1 MSSEARDKPHA
12 VVIPYPAQGHIN
24 PIMKLAKILHH
35 RGFHITFVHTEY
47 NHKRLLKSRGLSSLD
62 GSPRFR
68 FETIPDGLPQSDSDE
83 DVTQHIPSLCES
95 TSKNCL
101 APFMDLLGR
110 LNDKSVDDTEVPKV
124 SCVIA
129 DGGMSFALDAAEK
142 LGVPGVLFWT
152 PSACGALVYTQY
164 HMLREKGL
172 FPLKDA
178 SYLTNGFLDTT
189 IDWIPGM
196 KKIRLRDLPSFIR
209 TKDGNDIMVNYTI
222 RQIER
227 TNKASAVILNTFD
240 CLEKDVLMAF
250 SSIFL
255 NLYTIGPI
263 HLLLNKIEDDNS
275 CRIGSNLWKED
286 FACLGWL
293 DSKEP
298 NSVLFINFGSIAVVT
313 SEQLIEFSWG
323 LANSQKPFL
332 WIIRPDLVAGDKV
345 VLPSEFLAETKDRG
359 MLAGWCPQERV
370 LRHPSVG
377 GFLTHCGWNSM
388 LESICGGV
396 PVLCC
401 PFFAEQQ
408 TNCFYSKNEWGIGME
423 IDNSVRREEVEKL
436 VRELMD
442 GEKGK
447 AMKKKAVEWKR
458 KAEEATELGGSS
470 YENLETLLSHVL
482 VKKLNG

>member
-172 FPLKDA
+172 FPLKDRKNKQ
-178 SYLTNGFLDTT
+178 SLSSH
-189 IDWIPGM
+189 PQHV
-196 KKIRLRDLPSFIR
+196 RLLR
-209 TKDGNDIMVNYTI
+209 
-222 RQIER
+222 
-227 TNKASAVILNTFD
+227 
-240 CLEKDVLMAF
+240 KDVLMAF

-263 HLLLNKIEDDNS
+263 HVLLNKIEDDNL

-332 WIIRPDLVAGDKV
+332 WIIRPDLVAGDTV

-396 PVLCC
+396 PVLCW

>member
-24 PIMKLAKILHH
+24 PILKLAKILHH

-47 NHKRLLKSRGLSSLD
+47 NHKRLLKSRGPSSLE
-62 GSPRFR
+62 GLPRFR
-68 FETIPDGLPQSDSDE
+68 FETIPDGLPTSESDE
-83 DVTQHIPSLCES
+83 DVTQHIPSLCDS

-101 APFMDLLGR
+101 APFMNLLGR
-110 LNDKSVDDTEVPKV
+110 LNEGSVDDTEVPKV

-129 DGGMSFALDAAEK
+129 DGAMSFALDAAEK

-196 KKIRLRDLPSFIR
+196 KNIRLRDLPSFIR
-209 TKDGNDIMVNYTI
+209 TTDANDIMVNYII
-222 RQIER
+222 REMER
-227 TNKASAVILNTFD
+227 THKASAVILNTFH

-250 SSIFL
+250 SSIFP

-275 CRIGSNLWKED
+275 CCIGSNLWKED
-286 FACLGWL
+286 PACLGWL

-298 NSVLFINFGSIAVVT
+298 NSVLYINFGSIAVIT
-313 SEQLIEFSWG
+313 GEQLIEFAWG

-332 WIIRPDLVAGDKV
+332 WIMRSDLVAGDMA
-345 VLPSEFLAETKDRG
+345 VLPSKFLAETKERG

-388 LESICGGV
+388 LESICSGV
-396 PVLCC
+396 PVLCW

-423 IDNSVRREEVEKL
+423 IDNDVKRDEVEKL

-442 GEKGK
+442 GEKGRV
-447 AMKKKAVEWKR
+447 MKKKAMDWKR
-458 KAEEATELGGSS
+458 KAEEATEPGGSS
-470 YENLETLLSHVL
+470 YENLETLMSRVL
-482 VKKLNG
+482 LKKLNG